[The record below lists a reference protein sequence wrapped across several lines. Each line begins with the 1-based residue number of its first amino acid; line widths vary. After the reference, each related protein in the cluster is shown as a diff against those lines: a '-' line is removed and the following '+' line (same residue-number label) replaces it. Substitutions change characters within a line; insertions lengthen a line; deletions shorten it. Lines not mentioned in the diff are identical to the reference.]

1 MKKSVKILIIVLC
14 LIIIVLVTFII
25 VEKIAN
31 KNIRSNSMPKD
42 NMTDVE
48 KNDKTKN
55 NEKSNDSNGIEQ
67 YKITSDIINSNE
79 HYMVISAY
87 NQKQNLVWSYTSD
100 KVSVPQYE
108 NLSYIGDTYS
118 CTSNKKLVYI
128 AVNGS
133 IIALDYQSG
142 KVVWKNDD
150 YTVSC
155 GPVCIDKNGT
165 IYASCAELLEIIII
179 NNDGKTVK
187 KLNGIEEGFSIGSG
201 EGFWMNDI
209 SLENDEKTLN
219 LSYGEMNEDGS
230 EHEYVTKINLDN
242 YKIDKTEIN

>member
-1 MKKSVKILIIVLC
+1 M
-14 LIIIVLVTFII
+14 VLVGW
-25 VEKIAN
+25 VLEWN
-31 KNIRSNSMPKD
+31 LREG
-42 NMTDVE
+42 VWRG
-48 KNDKTKN
+48 
-55 NEKSNDSNGIEQ
+55 NGRNC
-67 YKITSDIINSNE
+67 YARFATS
-79 HYMVISAY
+79 
-87 NQKQNLVWSYTSD
+87 
-100 KVSVPQYE
+100 PQYE

-201 EGFWMNDI
+201 EGFW
-209 SLENDEKTLN
+209 
-219 LSYGEMNEDGS
+219 
-230 EHEYVTKINLDN
+230 
-242 YKIDKTEIN
+242 